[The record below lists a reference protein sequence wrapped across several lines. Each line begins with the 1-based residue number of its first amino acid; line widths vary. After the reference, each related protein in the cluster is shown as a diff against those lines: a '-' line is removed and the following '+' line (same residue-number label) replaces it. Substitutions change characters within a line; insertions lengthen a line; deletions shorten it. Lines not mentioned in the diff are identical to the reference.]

1 MRCEDPQCQTETLE
15 CLKDVP
21 HFFCKRLLNTLLYE
35 NFILCSQEKNM
46 VMFYDNDT
54 KVRGVCGEMW
64 YLLADYLNFTY
75 VTNNTISYIVSF
87 IRAAELIA

>member
-1 MRCEDPQCQTETLE
+1 
-15 CLKDVP
+15 
-21 HFFCKRLLNTLLYE
+21 
-35 NFILCSQEKNM
+35 M